1 MSLGDNN
8 HGLITGAGGVGPFL
22 VRFFR
27 NFICQ
32 SHRLDI
38 VRVS

>member
-1 MSLGDNN
+1 MPLGGNG
-8 HGLITGAGGVGPFL
+8 HGLIAGAGGVYPFL